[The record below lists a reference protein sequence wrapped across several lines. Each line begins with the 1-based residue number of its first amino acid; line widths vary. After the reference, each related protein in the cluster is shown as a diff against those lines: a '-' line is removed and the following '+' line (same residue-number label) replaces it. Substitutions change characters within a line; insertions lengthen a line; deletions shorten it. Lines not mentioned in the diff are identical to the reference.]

1 MGGLK
6 VPSISSKLY
15 PLTLTR
21 GVETTLTPGDLPLEF
36 GDLEV
41 EGAQRTAVRALVGGF
56 DA

>member
-1 MGGLK
+1 MRERDGRVEGAVDKLNA
-6 VPSISSKLY
+6 LY

-41 EGAQRTAVRALVGGF
+41 EGVLTGF
-56 DA
+56 GF